1 MASKLIITQLEGNA
15 LIFAA
20 DGSVRA
26 AEQYAELKPDEVL
39 VTENGGAVLK
49 ENGDREIRLGPNS
62 GFLFEP
68 PPESDND
75 VNALKRGVEDGDDP
89 TEGAD
94 PAAGEQSSSSVFFG
108 AGNVIVQAAGSG
120 RPGLGELLQEAKG
133 EENQS
138 VEPLSINNFTTQQLG
153 SLSTLQRFF
162 LDRLNQSEANE
173 ESTAS
178 TTTPD
183 ITTSASPAP
192 VPTNPEPSP
201 SSEPTDPSD
210 SDSGN
215 NAPAVTLA
223 LNNVTEESV
232 SEGQSVATITA
243 TDANNDAVTVNL
255 LNNEAGYF
263 RIEGGQVVLT
273 QIGVDAIN
281 DDALGLDALEIVVE
295 ASDGDLV
302 EQISG
307 TITVNKVNDNVPT
320 LTVDAVN
327 VTEEAVTEGMVLA
340 TYTANDA
347 DGNTLTFTLTD
358 NDDGYLSI
366 QDGNVTL
373 TAEGVAAIN
382 NDALSIEA
390 IAVNITVSD
399 GDFQTSASDL
409 VVVTRVNDSS
419 PEISVIASDVTED
432 SVSVGQTIATFTAS
446 DADGGDLTF
455 SLLNNDSGYF
465 VISGSNVQLTEAG
478 VNAIQDDELDI
489 RSLSISVTA
498 SDGENQTT
506 ATDTILVGRANDNL
520 PNVSISVNS
529 LLEEDV
535 SESTLVATVSAT
547 DADNDPITLTLAN
560 NESDYF
566 VLTGNEVYLTET
578 GVAAINQDGVDPLT
592 AMSLSV
598 QASDGTY
605 SVVATESVSI
615 DRVNDNDPTITLNVS
630 DAMEESVSEGQVLA
644 TIVASDLDSDSLE
657 YSLMTANADW
667 LEIVGDEVRLTAD
680 GVAAINDDVAELNS
694 ISFSVTADDGDRQT
708 SVDADVTVNRVNDNA
723 PVISL
728 TVNDLTEESV
738 SENDVVAT
746 FTVSDADEDELSITL
761 INNDSNYFVLSG
773 TQVLLTATGVAA
785 INSDSADPLL
795 TSMSFSVTANDGTTT
810 TEASATVSV
819 TRIEDI
825 VAADDQNEITALGT
839 ITGNVISGLNGDGSD
854 TVHDGVTVTQVS
866 YLGDDHVLSEGSVTI
881 ATESG
886 SFTMTDDGN
895 YTYISSIQ
903 TQFYAS
909 ELTAAFDSSNGVT
922 FYGAGLDQNIFLGGN
937 AAAGLDLDTLLNQEI
952 HDDNPAPANTSD
964 DVIDGGNGDD
974 VLYGYGGNDNIEGG
988 NGVDELHGGEGNDIL
1003 SGGNGKDVLY
1013 GDAGNDTLDGGRG
1026 GDRLVGGEG
1035 DDTLTL
1041 GNGPDVVVFESGT
1054 DTVNGFKTSNDS
1066 IIIKNATSIDTF
1078 DELVMEQVGDDTHIT
1093 LDTGKL
1099 ILKDIDID
1107 DLDTDNFTF
1116 EGAVAGGDYAA
1127 LVYGFRDEIDQTILT
1142 LSGLNTDD
1150 TFDYYLY
1157 GADGEQVGKGS
1168 STYTGSDVTIE
1179 ATENTSFRY
1188 LVIDNTDVLV
1198 EALYGSLE
1206 TLSLSDEAF
1215 IYTVVDSDSN
1225 LDQAT
1230 LTISFDDALS
1240 LVANVQTAGLSG
1252 EVSGAHIA
1260 EGNLVNN
1267 GQLTGDWS
1275 LSAVSFDGAI
1285 YNATEGIML
1294 IETPYGSLTI
1304 YGEDEGTHKKG
1315 DFSYQLMTD
1324 VTENDV
1330 LESFSYELV
1339 NDSSGLHFEST
1350 LDIRLADNTNED
1362 LSDLVNA
1369 TELTGDD
1376 NANLLAGHQGDDAIS
1391 GDAGADHIYG
1401 GAGIDVIDAG
1411 LGDDLIVGGKGS
1423 DSLTGGTGADVF
1435 AFLKGDA
1442 DTFAT
1447 DVIADFDV
1455 AFDKLDLSDLLE
1467 GANADNIDD
1476 YLVSLSDENGKAT
1489 LSVASDGENTDQ
1501 IIVFNDKSLTELSQ
1515 DVLGIASGS
1524 GSEILGRMLED
1535 GLLIAHQ

>member
-49 ENGDREIRLGPNS
+49 ENGDREIQLGPNS

-75 VNALKRGVEDGDDP
+75 VNALKRGVEEGDDP
-89 TEGAD
+89 SEGAD

-108 AGNVIVQAAGSG
+108 AGNVIVQASGSD
-120 RPGLGELLQEAKG
+120 RPSLSELLQEAKG
-133 EENQS
+133 EDAQS
-138 VEPLSINNFTTQQLG
+138 VELLTANNLSSFQLG
-153 SLSTLQRFF
+153 SLSALQRFF
-162 LDRLNQSEANE
+162 LDRLNQSETNE
-173 ESTAS
+173 ESIVS
-178 TTTPD
+178 VTTPD
-183 ITTSASPAP
+183 VTISVPPTSSIPSSDTTSPNDS
-192 VPTNPEPSP
+192 SP
-201 SSEPTDPSD
+201 SSDPSD
-210 SDSGN
+210 PSNSDTDN

-223 LNNVTEESV
+223 MSDVTEESV
-232 SEGQSVATITA
+232 SEGQAVAMITA
-243 TDANNDAVTVNL
+243 TDPNNDDVTVNL

-263 RIEGGQVVLT
+263 RIEDGQVVLT
-273 QIGVDAIN
+273 QAGVEAIN
-281 DDALGLDALEIVVE
+281 DDGLGLDSLEIVVE
-295 ASDGDLV
+295 ASDGELI
-302 EQISG
+302 EQTSG
-307 TITVNKVNDNVPT
+307 TLNVNKVNDNVPT

-340 TYTANDA
+340 TYSASDA

-358 NDDGYLSI
+358 NDDGYLSL
-366 QDGNVTL
+366 QDGTVIL

-382 NDALSIEA
+382 NDALSVEG

-409 VVVTRVNDSS
+409 VVVTRVNDNA
-419 PEISVIASDVTED
+419 PDIALIASDVTED

-446 DADGGDLTF
+446 DADVDELNFT
-455 SLLNNDSGYF
+455 LLNNDSGYF
-465 VISGSNVQLTEAG
+465 AISGNTVVLTETG

-489 RSLSISVTA
+489 RSLSISITA

-520 PNVSISVNS
+520 PNVSISVSS
-529 LLEEDV
+529 LVEEEV
-535 SESTLVATVSAT
+535 SESTLVATVTAS

-566 VLTGNEVYLTET
+566 VLSGNEVYLTAT

-592 AMSLSV
+592 EMSLSV

-605 SVVATESVSI
+605 SVVVTESVSI
-615 DRVNDNDPTITLNVS
+615 DRVNDNDPTITLNIS
-630 DAMEESVSEGQVLA
+630 DAMEESVTEGQVLA
-644 TIVASDLDSDSLE
+644 TIVASDLDSYSLE
-657 YSLMTANADW
+657 YSLTTANANW
-667 LEIVGDEVRLTAD
+667 LEIVGNEVRLTAD
-680 GVAAINDDVAELNS
+680 GVAAINDDEAELS
-694 ISFSVTADDGDRQT
+694 RISFSVTADDGERQT
-708 SVDADVTVNRVNDNA
+708 SVDADVTVNRVNDND

-746 FTVSDADEDELSITL
+746 LTVSDADEDELSIAL
-761 INNDSNYFVLSG
+761 INNDNNYFVLSG
-773 TQVLLTATGVAA
+773 TQVLLTASGVAA
-785 INSDSADPLL
+785 INSDSADPVL

-825 VAADDQNEITALGT
+825 VAADDQDEVAAQGT
-839 ITGNVISGLNGDGSD
+839 VTGNVLSGLNGDGSD

-866 YLGDDHVLSEGSVTI
+866 YLGDDYVLTEGSVTI

-886 SFTMTDDGN
+886 SFTMTEDGN

-922 FYGAGLDQNIFLGGN
+922 FYGSGLDQNIFLSGN
-937 AAAGLDLDTLLNQEI
+937 AAAGLDLDTLFNQEI
-952 HDDNPAPANTSD
+952 HDDNPAPTNTSD

-974 VLYGYGGNDNIEGG
+974 VLYGYGGNDTIEGG
-988 NGVDELHGGEGNDIL
+988 NGVDELHGGEGNDTL

-1078 DELVMEQVGDDTHIT
+1078 DELVMVQVDGDTHIT

-1099 ILKDIDID
+1099 ILKDIEISE
-1107 DLDTDNFTF
+1107 LAADNFTF
-1116 EGAVAGGDYAA
+1116 EGAVTGGDYAA
-1127 LVYGFRDEIDQTILT
+1127 LVYGFSDDIDQSILV
-1142 LSGLNTDD
+1142 LSGLNTND

-1157 GADGEQVGKGS
+1157 GANGEQVGQGS

-1179 ATENTSFRY
+1179 SPENTSFRY
-1188 LVIDNTDVLV
+1188 LVIDNANVRV

-1206 TLSLSDEAF
+1206 TLSLADEAF
-1215 IYTVVDSDSN
+1215 TYTVVDSDSN

-1230 LTISFDDALS
+1230 LTISFDDATS
-1240 LVANVQTAGLSG
+1240 LVASVQTAGLSG

-1260 EGNLVNN
+1260 EGNLLDND
-1267 GQLTGDWS
+1267 QLTGEWS
-1275 LSAVSFDGAI
+1275 LSSVSFDGAV

-1294 IETPYGSLTI
+1294 IETPYGLLTI
-1304 YGEDEGTHKKG
+1304 YGEEGGGAHQKG
-1315 DFSYQLMTD
+1315 DFIYQLMTD

-1350 LDIRLADNTNED
+1350 LDIRMIDDTDQD
-1362 LSDLVNA
+1362 LSDLVNT
-1369 TELTGDD
+1369 TELMGDE
-1376 NANLLAGHQGDDAIS
+1376 NANLLAGHQGDDQL
-1391 GDAGADHIYG
+1391 YG
-1401 GAGIDVIDAG
+1401 GAGNDVIDAG

-1423 DSLTGGTGADVF
+1423 DTLTGDVGADVF
-1435 AFLKGDA
+1435 AFLQGDA
-1442 DTFAT
+1442 DIYSIDIIT
-1447 DVIADFDV
+1447 DFDV
-1455 AFDKLDLSDLLE
+1455 TEDTLDLSDLLD
-1467 GANADNIDD
+1467 GANTENIND
-1476 YLVSLSDENGKAT
+1476 YLVSLIEDNGKAT
-1489 LSVASDGENTDQ
+1489 LTVASDGDTADQ
-1501 IIVFNDKSLTELSQ
+1501 VIVFENKSLTDLSH
-1515 DVLGIASGS
+1515 DVLGISNGS
-1524 GSEILGRMLED
+1524 GAEILGRMVED
-1535 GLLIAHQ
+1535 GMLIAHQ